1 MNEVLKKYNNFD
13 NEYFKDRKNN
23 EERYDKLFQKSEIYL
38 ESIFKKIEALNFL
51 NNSIVLV
58 LSDHGISIGEK
69 IGERAYGAFCYDYT
83 IKTFGYLYSKELNA
97 KTIPTQIRHIDYM
110 PTILELLGI
119 DIDNSFEPIDG
130 KSLVPLIKNNIVEEN
145 IAYSET
151 GNPLKERAPP
161 KSPNTKS
168 IRTSNWKLIYNEY
181 DDSKEL
187 YNLKEDPS
195 EENNL
200 INTNLEIE
208 EFLWNE
214 LQKLQM

>member
-1 MNEVLKKYNNFD
+1 MKKT
-13 NEYFKDRKNN
+13 
-23 EERYDKLFQKSEIYL
+23 L
-38 ESIFKKIEALNFL
+38 
-51 NNSIVLV
+51 
-58 LSDHGISIGEK
+58 
-69 IGERAYGAFCYDYT
+69 
-83 IKTFGYLYSKELNA
+83 
-97 KTIPTQIRHIDYM
+97 HI
-110 PTILELLGI
+110 
-119 DIDNSFEPIDG
+119 
-130 KSLVPLIKNNIVEEN
+130 
-145 IAYSET
+145 SET
-151 GNPLKERAPP
+151 GNPLKERSPP